1 MSKYKYYFKKPRS
14 EIVKDILKQLA
25 VGGVMVIAATSPY
38 FIQNFLRGFKNAK
51 KYQKARISDSFH
63 NLRKNGHINFRKE
76 NGQIYINLT
85 DRGRKLAGWLQIDA
99 LNIKKPKKWDKKWRI
114 IIFDIA
120 QLRVLYREVFR
131 GKLKELGFC
140 QLQKS
145 VWICPFDCRDEIRLL
160 KDFLG
165 LTDKEVRLIIAED
178 IGEDDWLKSKFC
190 LNKY

>member
-131 GKLKELGFC
+131 GKLKELGF
-140 QLQKS
+140 L
-145 VWICPFDCRDEIRLL
+145 PLHLCRTPRP
-160 KDFLG
+160 
-165 LTDKEVRLIIAED
+165 
-178 IGEDDWLKSKFC
+178 
-190 LNKY
+190 NQ